1 MYGSDLEVMVGSRV
15 VGKRCVAEPGEDGAL
30 ADVDGGGWS
39 SLARCRRRS
48 KHRSSDGRRGGCGF
62 GSKLRS
68 RSSGSRRR
76 SWSCSKEKLMLRI
89 GNGSSIYSM
98 GKKAKIYKVA
108 LQIEPSTK

>member
-1 MYGSDLEVMVGSRV
+1 VRRRTYGPDLEVMVGSRV
-15 VGKRCVAEPGEDGAL
+15 VGERCVAEPGEDGAL

-48 KHRSSDGRRGGCGF
+48 KHRSSDGRRRGCGF

-68 RSSGSRRR
+68 R
-76 SWSCSKEKLMLRI
+76 SCSKEKLMLRI

-108 LQIEPSTK
+108 LQIEPSTKGN